1 MKRREWIIPSILGLI
16 LVISLVWG
24 YNESVAKNEYRTS
37 LTNHY
42 QRLYFDTR
50 KHVENVQV
58 SLSKALLSQSREQN
72 VLLLSQIMNEAFFAQ
87 DKLAQIPVD
96 QSDISKTQRF
106 LTQAADYSYYLIQ
119 QHLNGEELTKKQ
131 RETLTSL
138 QKNSAAFNSEFA
150 KLQDKIAESDFVGK
164 RTSSRQ
170 QRKIDEANKKTLQ
183 TSIINIEKTM
193 GKSPELIYDGPFSEQ
208 VLNKKPRALGDKKI
222 NSKAGEKAAINFLG
236 YKKVSKI
243 EPFEEG
249 KDIDNTA
256 RIPSYTYK
264 ITPENT
270 TKDRAYYIGVS
281 KTGGKI
287 VWMANAR
294 SVGKSKL
301 KMEEGQEKALKF
313 LEEKGYKNME
323 PNYALRYDNV
333 GIYNFAYKEDKVTVY
348 PDIIKVKVALDN
360 GEIVGFDASTYLVNH
375 YDRNIPT
382 QVKLT
387 EEEAKEK
394 VKIDFDI
401 DSIRLAMI
409 PKGKR
414 EVLCYEFKGKYEDSD
429 FIVYIN
435 AENGNEEEILQII
448 KDENGVLTF

>member
-1 MKRREWIIPSILGLI
+1 MKRREWIIPSILGLV

-24 YNESVAKNEYRTS
+24 YNENVAKNEYRTS

-72 VLLLSQIMNEAFFAQ
+72 VLLLSQIMNEAYFAQ
-87 DKLAQIPVD
+87 DKLAQIPVSH
-96 QSDISKTQRF
+96 SDISKTQKF
-106 LTQAADYSYYLIQ
+106 LTQAADYSYSLIQ
-119 QHLNGEELTKKQ
+119 SHLNGEDLTNKQ
-131 RETLTSL
+131 RENLINL

-150 KLQDKIAESDFVGK
+150 ELQDKIAENDFAGK
-164 RTSSRQ
+164 RTSTRQ
-170 QRKIDEANKKTLQ
+170 QKKIDEANQKTFQ
-183 TSIINIEKTM
+183 TSIINLEKTM
-193 GKSPELIYDGPFSEQ
+193 GKTPTLIYDGPFSEQ
-208 VLNKKPRALGDKKI
+208 VMNKKPKGLGDKKI
-222 NSKAGEKAAINFLG
+222 TSKQGEKVATKFLG

-249 KDIDNTA
+249 EDIDTTA
-256 RIPSYTYK
+256 KIPSYTYK

-270 TKDRAYYIGVS
+270 TKDRASYIGVS
-281 KTGGKI
+281 KTGGKV

-301 KMEEGQEKALKF
+301 NMEQGQDRALKF

-323 PNYALRYDNV
+323 PNYSLRYDNV
-333 GIYNFAYKEDKVTVY
+333 GIYNFAYKEDKVTIY
-348 PDIIKVKVALDN
+348 PDLVKVKVALDN
-360 GEIVGFDASTYLVNH
+360 GEIVGFDAATYLVNH
-375 YDRNIPT
+375 QDRTIPAK
-382 QVKLT
+382 VKLT
-387 EEEAKEK
+387 EVEARKK
-394 VKIDFDI
+394 VKVDFDI

-409 PKGKR
+409 PKGKG
-414 EVLCYEFKGKYEDSD
+414 EVLCYEFKGKYKDSD

>member
-1 MKRREWIIPSILGLI
+1 MKRREWIIPSILGLV

-24 YNESVAKNEYRTS
+24 YNENVAKNEYRTS

-72 VLLLSQIMNEAFFAQ
+72 VLLLSQIMNEAYFAQ
-87 DKLAQIPVD
+87 DKLAQIPVSH
-96 QSDISKTQRF
+96 SDISKTQKF
-106 LTQAADYSYYLIQ
+106 LTQAADYSYSLIQ
-119 QHLNGEELTKKQ
+119 SHLNGKDLTNKQ
-131 RETLTSL
+131 RENLINL

-150 KLQDKIAESDFVGK
+150 KLQDKIAENDFAGK
-164 RTSSRQ
+164 RTSTRQ
-170 QRKIDEANKKTLQ
+170 QRKIDEANQKTFQ
-183 TSIINIEKTM
+183 TSIINLEKTM
-193 GKSPELIYDGPFSEQ
+193 GKTPTLIYDGPFSEQ
-208 VLNKKPRALGDKKI
+208 VMNKKPKGLGDKKI
-222 NSKAGEKAAINFLG
+222 TSKQGEKTATKFLG

-249 KDIDNTA
+249 EDIDTTA
-256 RIPSYTYK
+256 KIPSYTYK

-270 TKDRAYYIGVS
+270 TKDRASYIGVS
-281 KTGGKI
+281 KTGGKV

-294 SVGKSKL
+294 SVGKNKL
-301 KMEEGQEKALKF
+301 NMEQGQDRALKF

-323 PNYALRYDNV
+323 PNYSLRYDNI
-333 GIYNFAYKEDKVTVY
+333 GIYNFAYKEDKVTIY
-348 PDIIKVKVALDN
+348 PDLVKVKVALDN
-360 GEIVGFDASTYLVNH
+360 GEIVGFDAATYLVNH
-375 YDRNIPT
+375 QDRTIPAK
-382 QVKLT
+382 VKLT
-387 EEEAKEK
+387 EDEARKK
-394 VKIDFDI
+394 VKVDFDI

-409 PKGKR
+409 PKGKG
-414 EVLCYEFKGKYEDSD
+414 EVLCYEFKGKYKDSD